1 MQNPESRT
9 LLAQKITLVEPD
21 ADEHQP
27 TDQPQR
33 PMSSHV
39 HFEDALSQPEQLEPA
54 RGPLPQER
62 KPKVYT
68 QQSHSVLAPE
78 IHDNSAALRIDCRD
92 TLVAEVARDPDEVLS
107 MILGMRSK
115 YMLSLKQAK
124 DSDNQP
130 AILCGK
136 SIAVGIEQELELN
149 RSERAKLLKK
159 LVGLQIRVLCGESSG
174 LFGQFDAT
182 QSLIAQCEK
191 KIESLQNILS
201 AKTDPPF
208 SHIKKPT
215 PQQPQPPPHSTHAL
229 TAQANN
235 RDEIRRLPLSKVP
248 LSEDNSVAH
257 TRQTMK
263 TPDPLICKS
272 KVDSVDSDQYPS
284 DSSKLIC
291 AKERLAGDNQPAILR
306 GTSTVLGIEQELE
319 LKQIERVKLLKRLVG
334 AQIRLLRRESS
345 GLLGQFDATQILLA
359 LCEKR
364 IESLQIMLSAKT
376 DLPFSYIKKPTS
388 QQPQPQPHST
398 HALTAQA
405 NDRDEEKCIVKRRRP
420 LSKAP
425 LREDDYSVS
434 HTRQTLKVPDPAI
447 FTNGKDPTI
456 DQWLF
461 NMRAKFEFDSD
472 HYFSESN
479 KLMYAKGRVGG
490 KAQEYLEAYLHSNSL
505 TSFSNVE
512 DLFAHLQH
520 IFGRSPDG
528 KECSKGNQSRDL
540 DKKSSAVKNFY
551 REFTR
556 LAPHPPPRPPRSPPP
571 PPPPR
576 TRTSTSTNNVA
587 EEQQQLTYETSIM
600 EFMDKIGPVLR
611 ERLNSTSKTEL
622 PENIKYLGKRCLDI
636 FDEMKAATTGDES
649 SSNLS
654 K

>member
-1 MQNPESRT
+1 MQNSESRT

-33 PMSSHV
+33 PMSSRV

-68 QQSHSVLAPE
+68 QQSHSVLPPE

-107 MILGMRSK
+107 MILEMRSK
-115 YMLSLKQAK
+115 YMQSLKQAK

-159 LVGLQIRVLCGESSG
+159 LVGLQIRVLCCESSG
-174 LFGQFDAT
+174 LLGQFDAT

-215 PQQPQPPPHSTHAL
+215 PQQPHPQPHSTHAL

-235 RDEIRRLPLSKVP
+235 RDEIRRLPRSKVP
-248 LSEDNSVAH
+248 LSEDTSVAH
-257 TRQTMK
+257 TRQAMK
-263 TPDPLICKS
+263 IPDPLIYKL
-272 KVDSVDSDQYPS
+272 KVDSDHYPS

-306 GTSTVLGIEQELE
+306 GTSTALGIEQELE
-319 LKQIERVKLLKRLVG
+319 LKQIERVKLLKHLVG
-334 AQIRLLRRESS
+334 AQIRLLHRESS

-359 LCEKR
+359 LCEKK
-364 IESLQIMLSAKT
+364 IESLQSMLSAKT
-376 DLPFSYIKKPTS
+376 DPPFSYIKKPTS

-405 NDRDEEKCIVKRRRP
+405 NDRDEEKCILIRHRP

-434 HTRQTLKVPDPAI
+434 HTRQTLKIPDPAI

-461 NMRAKFEFDSD
+461 NMRAKFELDGD
-472 HYFSESN
+472 HYSSESN

-520 IFGRSPDG
+520 IFGRSPYG

-556 LAPHPPPRPPRSPPP
+556 LAPHPPP

-576 TRTSTSTNNVA
+576 TNTSTSTNNA
-587 EEQQQLTYETSIM
+587 EEEQQQLTYETSIM

-622 PENIKYLGKRCLDI
+622 PENIKYFGKRCLDI
-636 FDEMKAATTGDES
+636 FDEMKATTTGDES
-649 SSNLS
+649 
-654 K
+654 

>member
-1 MQNPESRT
+1 MQNLESRT
-9 LLAQKITLVEPD
+9 LLAQKIPLVEPD
-21 ADEHQP
+21 ADERQP

-33 PMSSHV
+33 PISSRV
-39 HFEDALSQPEQLEPA
+39 HFKDAPKQPERLEPA

-68 QQSHSVLAPE
+68 QHSHSILAPE

-92 TLVAEVARDPDEVLS
+92 TLVAEVARDPDGVLS

-115 YMLSLKQAK
+115 YMKSLKQAK
-124 DSDNQP
+124 DFNNQS
-130 AILCGK
+130 AMLCSK
-136 SIAVGIEQELELN
+136 SIALGIEQELELN
-149 RSERAKLLKK
+149 RSERVKLLKK
-159 LVGLQIRVLCGESSG
+159 LVGLQIRVLCCESSG

-201 AKTDPPF
+201 AKTDPPS
-208 SHIKKPT
+208 SHINKPT
-215 PQQPQPPPHSTHAL
+215 PQQPQPQPHSTYAL
-229 TAQANN
+229 TTQANN
-235 RDEIRRLPLSKVP
+235 RDEIRRLPLSNVP

-263 TPDPLICKS
+263 IPDPISCKF
-272 KVDSVDSDQYPS
+272 KVDSDHCPS
-284 DSSKLIC
+284 DSNKLIYVE
-291 AKERLAGDNQPAILR
+291 ERLGGDNQPAILCGIR
-306 GTSTVLGIEQELE
+306 TTLGIKQELE
-319 LKQIERVKLLKRLVG
+319 LKRIERVKLLKYLVG
-334 AQIRLLRRESS
+334 AQIRLLHCESS

-359 LCEKR
+359 LCEKG
-364 IESLQIMLSAKT
+364 IESLQSMLSAKT
-376 DLPFSYIKKPTS
+376 DPPFSYIKKPTS

-405 NDRDEEKCIVKRRRP
+405 NDREEEKRIVTRRRP

-425 LREDDYSVS
+425 LSEDDYSVS
-434 HTRQTLKVPDPAI
+434 HTRQTLKIPDPAI

-461 NMRAKFEFDSD
+461 NMRAKFEFDGD
-472 HYFSESN
+472 HYSSESN
-479 KLMYAKGRVGG
+479 KLIYAEGRVGG
-490 KAQEYLEAYLHSNSL
+490 KAQQHLEAYLHSNSL
-505 TSFSNVE
+505 TSFSTLE

-520 IFGRSPDG
+520 IFGRSRYG
-528 KECSKGNQSRDL
+528 TECSEGNQSRDL
-540 DKKSSAVKNFY
+540 DKESSAVKYFY

-556 LAPHPPPRPPRSPPP
+556 LAPHPPPRPPPPASPH
-571 PPPPR
+571 PPR
-576 TRTSTSTNNVA
+576 PPSPLPRTNNVE

-622 PENIKYLGKRCLDI
+622 PENITYFGKRCLDI
-636 FDEMKAATTGDES
+636 FDEMKTTTTGDES
-649 SSNLS
+649 
-654 K
+654 